1 MREALRNSLRI
12 QTDVRRY
19 GILWPFTRQKEGPG
33 EHLPVSVANDFLPFI
48 FQYVKILTFRDAED
62 IDLLIGGLSETAT
75 LGTVFG
81 PTLTCLLAIQ
91 FANLRNSDRFWYE
104 NDLPPSSLNLPQ
116 LQAIRRVTLS
126 GLLCE
131 AKGVSKAQP
140 KAFIREDPYLNARL
154 SCEQLAG
161 MDVTPWRAEVEE
173 EVDEDVEEQTQPP
186 PELAELDIDVIEQA
200 IAKAKDKLNE
210 RKRFEYESWVSR
222 K

>member
-1 MREALRNSLRI
+1 MN
-12 QTDVRRY
+12 T
-19 GILWPFTRQKEGPG
+19 
-33 EHLPVSVANDFLPFI
+33 
-48 FQYVKILTFRDAED
+48 LTWLHNFRDAED
-62 IDLLIGGLSETAT
+62 IDLLVGGLSETAT

-154 SCEQLAG
+154 NCEQISGL
-161 MDVTPWRAEVEE
+161 DVTPWRSETEE
-173 EVDEDVEEQTQPP
+173 EVEEDVEEQTPTP
-186 PELAELDIDVIEQA
+186 PELAELNIDVIEKA
-200 IAKAKDKLNE
+200 IAKAKDQLIE
-210 RKRFEYESWVSR
+210 RKRFEYESWVNR
-222 K
+222 KFYIGLQIDRVNLTCDAFRRRSGRQVSSWNCCFLQ

>member
-1 MREALRNSLRI
+1 MSVTSDI
-12 QTDVRRY
+12 VRLDLQHDEY
-19 GILWPFTRQKEGPG
+19 LI
-33 EHLPVSVANDFLPFI
+33 
-48 FQYVKILTFRDAED
+48 FRDAED
-62 IDLLIGGLSETAT
+62 IDLLVGGLSETAT

-104 NDLPPSSLNLPQ
+104 NDLPPSSLSLPQ

-140 KAFIREDPYLNARL
+140 KAFIREDPCLNARL
-154 SCEQLAG
+154 NCEQIAG
-161 MDVTPWRAEVEE
+161 MDVTPWRTEIVEEVEE
-173 EVDEDVEEQTQPP
+173 DLEEQTQPP
-186 PELAELDIDVIEQA
+186 PELADLDIDVIEQA
-200 IAKAKDKLNE
+200 IVKAKDKLNE
-210 RKRFEYESWVSR
+210 RKRFEYESWVNR